1 MEDLNQDSW
10 PFIFLHHGAVEK
22 WLSLPSPLPVWVIF
36 PCCASMGNVLKTASL
51 SQRAARVI
59 WSGSHFPSLS
69 RLSPAWSTL
78 LSTISSHCS
87 EMKHA
92 CLWTSVDQCPQYWQF
107 WKLQTKH
114 PKDIS
119 VLIGTM
125 SYRLDVLLF
134 LTMKK
139 RRAIFR
145 KKYCWCPCWTLT
157 LSYSWKTCW
166 GKLNVTRMGGYGC
179 KLCSILCY
187 FGPWPSGNI
196 LSISEMKHFLFR
208 SSIMSKMCK

>member
-1 MEDLNQDSW
+1 MALPPQSPPCLSHFPLLCFHGECTEDC
-10 PFIFLHHGAVEK
+10 IFESEG
-22 WLSLPSPLPVWVIF
+22 
-36 PCCASMGNVLKTASL
+36 
-51 SQRAARVI
+51 ARVF

-78 LSTISSHCS
+78 LSTVSSHCA

-157 LSYSWKTCW
+157 LSYS
-166 GKLNVTRMGGYGC
+166 
-179 KLCSILCY
+179 
-187 FGPWPSGNI
+187 
-196 LSISEMKHFLFR
+196 
-208 SSIMSKMCK
+208 